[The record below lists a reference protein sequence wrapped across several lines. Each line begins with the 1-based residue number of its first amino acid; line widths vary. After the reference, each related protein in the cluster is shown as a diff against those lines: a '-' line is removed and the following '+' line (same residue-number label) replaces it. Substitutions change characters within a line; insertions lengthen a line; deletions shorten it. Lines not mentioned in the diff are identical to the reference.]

1 MKKRN
6 NNFFHDYKIGVAA
19 GPGAGIGVNALPP
32 IRNAMDNPLKTKTI
46 TLSCGKLTTG
56 VTVKPWSGIFMLRN
70 SSSPETYFQAAF
82 RVQSPW
88 TVSEISEKD
97 KKKNDIILKE
107 ECYVFDFAPNRTLKL
122 VSDYCKLD
130 TEIDSSEEKKIDE
143 FLKFLPILSYD
154 GFDMHMV
161 DANEVLEVS
170 SAGTSSTLL
179 AKKWMHDSLIFV
191 DNLTLQRLLS
201 DDKAIEVLMKIE
213 GFRKI
218 KEDIETIINKTSQ
231 IKDLKKKNI
240 KSGLNSDDKKQLTDA
255 EKEYK
260 NKKDMIKKKLKQF
273 ASRIPIFMYLTDYRE
288 NHLEDVITKFDYRL
302 FKKVTGLEISDFEL
316 LVNKG
321 VFNKP
326 LMNLAIK
333 DFKAYEDSSLKYLGL
348 TTHKFERYGLMDTVV
363 SKKDIKS
370 FFENK
375 TQ

>member
-1 MKKRN
+1 
-6 NNFFHDYKIGVAA
+6 
-19 GPGAGIGVNALPP
+19 
-32 IRNAMDNPLKTKTI
+32 
-46 TLSCGKLTTG
+46 
-56 VTVKPWSGIFMLRN
+56 
-70 SSSPETYFQAAF
+70 
-82 RVQSPW
+82 
-88 TVSEISEKD
+88 
-97 KKKNDIILKE
+97 
-107 ECYVFDFAPNRTLKL
+107 
-122 VSDYCKLD
+122 
-130 TEIDSSEEKKIDE
+130 
-143 FLKFLPILSYD
+143 
-154 GFDMHMV
+154 MHMV

-288 NHLEDVITKFDYRL
+288 NHLEDVITKFDSRL
-302 FKKVTGLEISDFEL
+302 FKKVSGLEISDFEL